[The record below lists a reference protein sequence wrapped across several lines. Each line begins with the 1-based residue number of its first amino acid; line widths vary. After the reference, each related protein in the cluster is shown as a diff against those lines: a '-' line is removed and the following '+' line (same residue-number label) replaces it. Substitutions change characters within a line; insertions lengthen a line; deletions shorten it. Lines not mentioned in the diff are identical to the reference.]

1 MFDYINTYILFGRR
15 VSDEKP
21 TLESV
26 IAENIEATRNLADT
40 ITEYDA
46 TVTRVQEKQQ
56 QQQCQDDEHFKRRA
70 SDRR

>member
-1 MFDYINTYILFGRR
+1 MFDYINTAILFGRR
-15 VSDEKP
+15 AQDEKP

-40 ITEYDA
+40 ITQYDA
-46 TVTRVQEKQQ
+46 TVTRLQEK
-56 QQQCQDDEHFKRRA
+56 QQQCQDDEQFKRRA

>member
-56 QQQCQDDEHFKRRA
+56 QCQDDERFKRRA

>member
-1 MFDYINTYILFGRR
+1 MGMFDYINTYILFGRR

-26 IAENIEATRNLADT
+26 IAKNIEATRSLVDT

-46 TVTRVQEKQQ
+46 TVTRLGEK
-56 QQQCQDDEHFKRRA
+56 QQQCQDDERFKRRA

>member
-1 MFDYINTYILFGRR
+1 MFDYLTTTIIFSRR
-15 VSDEKP
+15 AQDDKL

-40 ITEYDA
+40 ITQYDA
-46 TVTRVQEKQQ
+46 TVTRFSEK

>member
-1 MFDYINTYILFGRR
+1 MFDYLTSAIVFSRR
-15 VSDEKP
+15 AQDDKP

-26 IAENIEATRNLADT
+26 IAENIEATRSLVET

-56 QQQCQDDEHFKRRA
+56 QQCQDDERFKHRA

>member
-1 MFDYINTYILFGRR
+1 MFDYLTAAIVFSRR
-15 VSDEKP
+15 AQDDKP

-40 ITEYDA
+40 ITQYDA
-46 TVTRVQEKQQ
+46 TVTRLQEK
-56 QQQCQDDEHFKRRA
+56 QQQCQDDEQFKRRA

>member
-1 MFDYINTYILFGRR
+1 MGMFDYINTYILFGRR

-56 QQQCQDDEHFKRRA
+56 QCQDDERFKRRA

>member
-1 MFDYINTYILFGRR
+1 MFDYLTAAIVFSRR
-15 VSDEKP
+15 AQDDKP

-40 ITEYDA
+40 ITQYDV
-46 TVTRVQEKQQ
+46 TVTRIHEK
-56 QQQCQDDEHFKRRA
+56 QQQCQDDEKFKRRV

>member
-21 TLESV
+21 TLEKV
-26 IAENIEATRNLADT
+26 IAENIEATRSLVDT

-56 QQQCQDDEHFKRRA
+56 QQCQDDEHYKRRTF
-70 SDRR
+70 DRR